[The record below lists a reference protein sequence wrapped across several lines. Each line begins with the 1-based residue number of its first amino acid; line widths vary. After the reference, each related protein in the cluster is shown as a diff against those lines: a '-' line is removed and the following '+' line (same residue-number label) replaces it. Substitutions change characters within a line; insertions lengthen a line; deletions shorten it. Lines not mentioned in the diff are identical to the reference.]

1 MKAIKRW
8 TTSITASFDALISQ
22 VENHDA
28 LVSSAIREMQEA
40 GTRAKVQ
47 LSRVKRDGEKL
58 RKRLAELHLSEEQW
72 KERALKCAPLD
83 ETRALECLRRQK
95 RIQREIAGLEEQ
107 SREHT
112 RIERQLNDDMKIV
125 EDKLTKLTQQRN
137 LMRTRQSRA
146 EALRIVRDDDSSLLY
161 DIDDIFERWESKVTL
176 YECEGGCGHEGG
188 DALEEDFSSQEE
200 EQELKKELQ
209 LLLQSAHQASNE

>member
-58 RKRLAELHLSEEQW
+58 RRRLAELHSSEEQW
-72 KERALKCAPLD
+72 KERALQCAPLD
-83 ETRALECLRRQK
+83 EQRALECLRRQK
-95 RIQREIAGLEEQ
+95 RVQREIGELEEQ
-107 SREHT
+107 SREHA
-112 RIERQLNDDMKIV
+112 RIERQLSDDMKVV

-146 EALRIVRDDDSSLLY
+146 EALRIVREDDSSLLY
-161 DIDDIFERWESKVTL
+161 DIDDIFERWESKVTQ
-176 YECEGGCGHEGG
+176 YECEGGCGGADN
-188 DALEEDFSSQEE
+188 DALEEEFVSQEE
-200 EQELKKELQ
+200 EQELRAQ
-209 LLLQSAHQASNE
+209 LKALRETAAK